1 MKHEILRMIIINN
14 VSRIFGQGEH
24 EKNFY
29 KGTSLSA
36 FGEFTDFYIWNGHL
50 KRSKMEA
57 WLNFDENIVGDII
70 NWNNATVIAVN
81 LVQEEVSNEHLMGV
95 FSKRKDHKIIVMQK
109 HKSFAN
115 AIEMCKSIGGELAVP
130 NDNVKISEFTA
141 VMT

>member
-1 MKHEILRMIIINN
+1 MIIVNVYY

-24 EKNFY
+24 ENNFY
-29 KGTSLSA
+29 KGSSLST
-36 FGEFTDFYIWNGHL
+36 FGEFTDFNIWNGNL

-57 WLNFDENIVGDII
+57 WLNFDENIVGNVI

-81 LVQEEVSNEHLMGV
+81 LVEEEVSNEHLVSV
-95 FSKRKDHKIIVMQK
+95 FSERKDYKIIVMQK

-141 VMT
+141 VML

>member
-1 MKHEILRMIIINN
+1 MRLNIKCIF
-14 VSRIFGQGEH
+14 RIFGQGDH
-24 EKNFY
+24 EDNFF
-29 KGTSLSA
+29 KGTSLSM
-36 FGEFTDFYIWNGHL
+36 FGEFTDFNIWNTTL
-50 KRSKMEA
+50 KEAEMKA

-141 VMT
+141 VMI